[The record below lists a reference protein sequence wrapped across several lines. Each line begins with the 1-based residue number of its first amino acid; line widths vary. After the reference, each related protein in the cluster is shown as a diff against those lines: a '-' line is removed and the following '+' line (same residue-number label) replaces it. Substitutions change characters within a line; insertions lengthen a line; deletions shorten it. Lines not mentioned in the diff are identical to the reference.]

1 MRLTSLIAGETL
13 IKPIKTTTYNYPFLY
28 LNQGLIEIR
37 KSKVAP
43 CFRRAFL
50 GVKVRLATAKRL
62 DLDAQKCPTCYQL
75 VVVIT
80 Q

>member
-1 MRLTSLIAGETL
+1 MRLTSLIAGETPL

-43 CFRRAFL
+43 AFRRAFL
-50 GVKVRLATAKRL
+50 GVKVRFSDREAAR
-62 DLDAQKCPTCYQL
+62 P
-75 VVVIT
+75 
-80 Q
+80 

>member
-1 MRLTSLIAGETL
+1 MRLTSLIAGETPL

-43 CFRRAFL
+43 AFRGGHFWGSRFA
-50 GVKVRLATAKRL
+50 LATAKRL
-62 DLDAQKCPTCYQL
+62 DLDAQNAQHATSRWL
-75 VVVIT
+75 
-80 Q
+80 

>member
-1 MRLTSLIAGETL
+1 MRLTSLIAGETPL

-43 CFRRAFL
+43 AGGRAFW
-50 GVKVRLATAKRL
+50 GSRFALATAKRL
-62 DLDAQKCPTCYQL
+62 DLDAQKCPTCYQ
-75 VVVIT
+75 
-80 Q
+80 